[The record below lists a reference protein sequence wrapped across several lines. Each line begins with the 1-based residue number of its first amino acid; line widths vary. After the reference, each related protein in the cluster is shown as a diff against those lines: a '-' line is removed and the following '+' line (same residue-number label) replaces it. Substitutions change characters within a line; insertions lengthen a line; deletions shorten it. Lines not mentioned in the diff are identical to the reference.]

1 MWWFRVVL
9 RPLLIGSTAICVLV
23 FAAGWL
29 LESWLAPDMPLES
42 RKQFLAFQAVAAL
55 AGVLSLMLVVLPWRL
70 QQERMRQKQQT
81 ARQHQALHVAVSR
94 ILTDSATLE
103 ESLTRLLQAV
113 CRDLS
118 WDIGEFWRVDA
129 TAELLRWECAW
140 HQPTLDTSAFQ
151 AVSRDKTFARGEG
164 LPGRTWEQSQPVW
177 VADLSGDDQFQRP
190 RVAAKTGLAAGF
202 AFPVHHGVQV
212 SGVLAFFGRTIRPR
226 DEELLRIV
234 AELGDPIGQYLER
247 KQVEQTLTVER
258 DLLYTLMDNVPDG
271 IYFKDEQCRF
281 LRINR
286 AVAARF
292 GLHDPAQAIGKSDRD
307 FFSEDF
313 ARQTAADEQQV
324 MRTGQP
330 LVGKD
335 EKETWPDGRE
345 TWASTTTV
353 PLRDPQGRVL
363 GVCGIS
369 HDITERVRAEER
381 LRRTESNYRSIFEN
395 AVEGIYQTT
404 VDGRFV
410 AANPMLARIYGF
422 ASAEEL
428 VTAVSR
434 RVNHLYVE
442 PGRRA
447 EFMRQMQ
454 EQHALTG
461 FESEILRGDG
471 TLVWISE
478 NARAVRDPAGCVIG
492 YEGTVI
498 DISERKQVEEALRT
512 TNETLRAL
520 IEAAPVAILALD
532 DAGLIQSW
540 NPAAERMFG
549 WTESE
554 VLGRPTPLVPLDKR
568 EEFRDLFERLRRG
581 HAFAGVQARRQRK
594 DGTEIDVSLS
604 AAPLYDAAGQV
615 RGVMAIIADI
625 TDSKRTEQ
633 ALVRE
638 RALLRSLI
646 DSIPDHIFYKDR
658 DGTYLGCNVA
668 FEKYVDRS
676 EADVI
681 GRTAHD
687 LFPRQVSAQYDDI
700 DRRVI
705 EEGKPQRTEEWL
717 DYADGR
723 RGLVEVI
730 KTPYYGP
737 EGQVLGLIGM
747 ARDITERKR
756 LEEQLQQA
764 QKMEAVGQL
773 AGGIAHDFNNLLTA
787 ILGNVGLLLSR
798 PPPGLAGDEPLHEI
812 ETAAV
817 RAADL
822 TRQLL
827 GFSRQTMLRLEPT
840 NLNSAIAETVGM
852 LRRTIDPRI
861 TVDVRATGD
870 VWWVQADPGQ
880 ISQVLLNLC
889 LNARDAMPQGGTLT
903 LETKN
908 TVVEEDYRRLHLGA
922 RAGEFVRLRV
932 RDTGCGIPDDVLPR
946 IFDPFFTTKE
956 PGKGTGLGLAMVFG
970 IVTQHRGWIECH
982 SEVDCGT
989 YFDIYL
995 PRSLD
1000 EGRPV
1005 VRVLPPAPQGG
1016 KETILLVDDESII
1029 RSLGRTILQQYGYR
1043 VLLAED
1049 GLEAVDIYRKE
1060 GETIDLVI
1068 LDINMPR
1075 LSGGDTLQHLS
1086 QLDAGVRVLFSSGYS
1101 AEQVIVT
1108 EGVLGFV
1115 HKPYRPQELAA
1126 AVRSALDGLPV
1137 SNRPSGF

>member
-1 MWWFRVVL
+1 MSWFRVVL
-9 RPLLIGSTAICVLV
+9 RPLLIGCTAITGLV
-23 FAAGWL
+23 FAASWL
-29 LESWLAPDMPLES
+29 LQVWLLPDIAPEV
-42 RKQFLAFQAVAAL
+42 REQFLTMQLLAAL
-55 AGVLSLMLVVLPWRL
+55 AGSAALLIFVRPWRGGVGG
-70 QQERMRQKQQT
+70 
-81 ARQHQALHVAVSR
+81 QALQRQAVQFAVTR
-94 ILTDSATLE
+94 ILADSGTLDDTM
-103 ESLTRLLQAV
+103 SRLLESV
-113 CRDLS
+113 CQEAGCEA
-118 WDIGEFWRVDA
+118 GEFWRVDRA
-129 TAELLRWECAW
+129 AGLLRWENAW
-140 HQPTLDTSAFQ
+140 HQPALDASAFQ
-151 AVSRDKTFARGEG
+151 SVSRGATFARGQG
-164 LPGRTWEQSQPVW
+164 LPGIAWEKGQPVW
-177 VADLSGDDQFQRP
+177 MADVLRDDQFLRA
-190 RVAAKTGLAAGF
+190 RAAAKTGLGAGF
-202 AFPVHHGVQV
+202 AFPIHHGIDVI
-212 SGVLAFFGRTIRPR
+212 GVLAFFGRTDRQPR
-226 DEELLRIV
+226 EDLLRAV
-234 AELGDPIGQYLER
+234 ADLGDPIGQYVER
-247 KQVEQTLTVER
+247 KHAEQVRTVER
-258 DLLYTLMDNVPDG
+258 NLLHTLMDNVPDG
-271 IYFKDEQCRF
+271 IYFKDDQCRF

-292 GLHDPAQAIGKSDRD
+292 GLREPADAVGRSDSD
-307 FFSEDF
+307 FFSDEF
-313 ARQTAADEQQV
+313 AQETAADERQV
-324 MRTGQP
+324 MSSGRA
-330 LVGKD
+330 LVGKE

-353 PLRDPQGRVL
+353 PLCDPQGKIV

-369 HDITERVRAEER
+369 HDITERKRAEEL
-381 LRRTESNYRSIFEN
+381 LRRTEANYRSIFEN

-410 AANPMLARIYGF
+410 AANPMLAKIYGF
-422 ASAEEL
+422 ASPEEL
-428 VTAVSR
+428 IAEVSR
-434 RVNHLYVE
+434 RSNHLYVE
-442 PGRRA
+442 AGRRA
-447 EFMRQMQ
+447 AFMRQMQ

-461 FESEILRGDG
+461 FESLIRRGDD

-478 NARAVRDPAGCVIG
+478 NARAVRDDAGKVIG

-498 DISERKQVEEALRT
+498 DISQRRHVEEALRS

-520 IEAAPVAILALD
+520 IEAAPVAILTLD
-532 DAGLIQSW
+532 DAGVIQSW

-549 WTESE
+549 WTEAE
-554 VLGRPTPLVPLDKR
+554 VRGRPTPLVPLDKR
-568 EEFRDLFERLRRG
+568 EEFHDLLERLRRG
-581 HAFAGVQARRQRK
+581 QAFAGVQARRQRK
-594 DGTEIDVSLS
+594 DGTAIDVSLS
-604 AAPLYDAAGQV
+604 AAPLYAAAGQV

-625 TDSKRTEQ
+625 SDSKRNEQ

-658 DGTYLGCNVA
+658 DGTYLGCNAA
-668 FEKYVDRS
+668 FEKYVGRS
-676 EADVI
+676 EDEVI
-681 GRTAHD
+681 GRTAQD
-687 LFPRQVSAQYDDI
+687 LFPRQVSALYDDL
-700 DRRVI
+700 DRRVL
-705 EEGKPQRTEEWL
+705 EEGKPQRTEETL
-717 DYADGR
+717 EYADGR
-723 RGLVEVI
+723 SGLVEVI
-730 KTPYYGP
+730 KSPYYGP

-756 LEEQLQQA
+756 LEDQLQQA

-798 PPPGLAGDEPLHEI
+798 PDAGFGNDEPLHEI

-840 NLNSAIAETVGM
+840 NLNAAIAETVGM

-861 TVDVRATGD
+861 TVEVRATGD

-903 LETKN
+903 LETVN
-908 TVVEEDYRRLHLGA
+908 TVVEDDYRRLHLGA

-932 RDTGCGIPDDVLPR
+932 RDTGCGIPEEVLPR

-970 IVTQHRGWIECH
+970 IITQHRGWVECH
-982 SEVDCGT
+982 SAVGSGT
-989 YFDIYL
+989 HFDIYL
-995 PRSLD
+995 PRSLA
-1000 EGRPV
+1000 EGRP
-1005 VRVLPPAPQGG
+1005 PSPAAAPTPQGG
-1016 KETILLVDDESII
+1016 KETILLVDDEGII

-1060 GETIDLVI
+1060 GAAIDLVI

-1075 LSGGDTLQHLS
+1075 LSGGDALQHLS
-1086 QLDAGVRVLFSSGYS
+1086 RLNPGVRVLFSSGYS

-1126 AVRSALDGLPV
+1126 AVRSALDGVRV
-1137 SNRPSGF
+1137 SS